1 MEPEGQVANKRKVSC
16 SSLRNKFSSSCGFM
30 FSTYLL
36 MILTVCG
43 YVTAALSLH
52 PAVICHGILKTTRF
66 MICLNNSSP
75 QSKVSYTNGIPPRRA
90 RECLLLSQCLRREE
104 LLQQGHA
111 WLYNMLPCRGSRT
124 KVYQGPSRLTSAQAL
139 ASCSCRLLPIP
150 GIFPR
155 KSILVLTCSFMI
167 SKT

>member
-1 MEPEGQVANKRKVSC
+1 MWLYVLYIPAHDTDCMWVCYSSTESSPC
-16 SSLRNKFSSSCGFM
+16 SHLPWH
-30 FSTYLL
+30 T
-36 MILTVCG
+36 
-43 YVTAALSLH
+43 
-52 PAVICHGILKTTRF
+52 KTTRF